1 MTEANLRRRSPR
13 AQIANGTTMTAS
25 AEGHT
30 NYGNPIVKTS
40 PPYNR
45 ARSLVILAGSIL
57 LATASWMHTTSVED
71 DTLPESYALCS
82 PDGRAIYTVDDN
94 DSKVQ
99 CLLVHG
105 DRIFETGSLSEVT
118 EKWIMKKQELH
129 DAELAAFEVPLN
141 IKYIPTGS
149 IVVPG
154 MSDSHG
160 HTLEYGASRLLA
172 LEGSRD
178 SAAAVARVRDYIL
191 ADTTIYNDTS
201 RLIESWGWDHTAW
214 SKAEFPSF
222 KELEAD
228 PIVRGR
234 PIVLQS
240 KDGHAQWVS
249 EVVLKSMLP
258 LPDKVEGGIIERD
271 DKGNPTGVF
280 LDNAQDLIKKPPLT
294 DMDRLQRFKSAVND
308 ALSKGLT
315 SFHDAGLDP
324 VSLEFFKRHGIII
337 QSQLGKLPASP
348 LRYVLFRLPIIR
360 IHGMSYFDETAE
372 YWGDKRSKIIDENR
386 LTARSVKIFADGALR
401 SGGAAV
407 RTFDVLLFEPYADNP
422 GTNGFMRIDPE
433 VLYEFVPKFVSD
445 GWQVNIHAI
454 GDRANSII
462 LDVLES
468 VLNNELKG
476 ANDTDIRPRI
486 EHVQIIR
493 PEDTLRLAKLGV
505 IASIQPTHAVSDM
518 WYAQD
523 RLGPERVKNLYAFR
537 TIIDAG
543 ARITLGSDF
552 PVEDMNPL
560 AGFHAAITRV
570 APDGRSPHGPDGWF
584 PEQQLTRIEALR
596 GVTIDPAYAS
606 FSEKNLGSL
615 EPGKIADYVVLS
627 QDIMSVEADKIIET
641 RVLAT
646 VLDGR
651 PEYGQI

>member
-1 MTEANLRRRSPR
+1 MTEASLRRKSPK
-13 AQIANGTTMTAS
+13 AHLDNGIAVTAS
-25 AEGHT
+25 AKGHT
-30 NYGNPIVKTS
+30 NSGNPVVKS
-40 PPYNR
+40 SISCNR
-45 ARSLVILAGSIL
+45 ARLLVILAGSAL
-57 LATASWMHTTSVED
+57 LATASWMYTSSVED
-71 DTLPESYALCS
+71 DALQESYALCS
-82 PDGRAIYTVDDN
+82 PNGRAIYTVDDN
-94 DSKVQ
+94 NSKVQ
-99 CLLVHG
+99 CLLVHN
-105 DRIFETGSLSEVT
+105 DRILETGSFDEVT
-118 EKWIMKKQELH
+118 EKWDTTRKQQTVLN
-129 DAELAAFEVPLN
+129 AELQTAVKVPLR

-160 HTLEYGASRLLA
+160 HTLEYGASRLLT
-172 LEGSRD
+172 LEGSED
-178 SAAAVARVRDYIL
+178 STATVARVKDYIL
-191 ADTTIYNDTS
+191 SDSAIYNDNS
-201 RLIESWGWDHTAW
+201 RFIEGWGWDHTVW
-214 SKAEFPSF
+214 PNAEFPSF
-222 KELEAD
+222 RELEAD

-234 PIVLQS
+234 PIILQS

-249 EVVLKSMLP
+249 EAVLILMLP
-258 LPDKVEGGIIERD
+258 LPDTIEGGIIERD

-294 DMDRLQRFKSAVND
+294 DMDRLQRFKLAVND
-308 ALSKGLT
+308 ALSKGSRHSTTPDSTLLRLN
-315 SFHDAGLDP
+315 SSRSKASSAN
-324 VSLEFFKRHGIII
+324 SL
-337 QSQLGKLPASP
+337 Q
-348 LRYVLFRLPIIR
+348 IR

-401 SGGAAV
+401 SGGAA
-407 RTFDVLLFEPYADNP
+407 LFEPYADNP

-433 VLYEFVPKFVSD
+433 VLYEFVPKFISD

-486 EHVQIIR
+486 EHAQIIR

-584 PEQQLTRIEALR
+584 PEQRLTRIEALR